1 MWTVCC
7 MCSVP
12 RDWCVSTKIH
22 ISNYSQ
28 PSKIVLWKSQITSVV
43 TCKFQMKCVEGPGSW
58 LFWCFWEP
66 NSCVHQYYQHW
77 PLHNLAKLWL
87 LKALEGLHYLE
98 SACFLLQYIPLCTS
112 SSTTAK
118 TTRVSETVRLKK
130 IMEDVCRKTR
140 CRDVYLLCRCIIYPP
155 YIQTNQG
162 SLTYFLE
169 KNSGCVHPPV
179 IYVW

>member
-1 MWTVCC
+1 

-12 RDWCVSTKIH
+12 RDWCVSTRIH

-28 PSKIVLWKSQITSVV
+28 PSKIVLWKSQITIVV
-43 TCKFQMKCVEGPGSW
+43 TCKFPMKCVERPGSW

-77 PLHNLAKLWL
+77 PLHNLEKIWW

-118 TTRVSETVRLKK
+118 TTKVSETVRLKK
-130 IMEDVCRKTR
+130 IIEGVCWKTR
-140 CRDVYLLCRCIIYPP
+140 CRDVYLLCRCIIH
-155 YIQTNQG
+155 ILHT
-162 SLTYFLE
+162 SRLT
-169 KNSGCVHPPV
+169 KVV
-179 IYVW
+179 